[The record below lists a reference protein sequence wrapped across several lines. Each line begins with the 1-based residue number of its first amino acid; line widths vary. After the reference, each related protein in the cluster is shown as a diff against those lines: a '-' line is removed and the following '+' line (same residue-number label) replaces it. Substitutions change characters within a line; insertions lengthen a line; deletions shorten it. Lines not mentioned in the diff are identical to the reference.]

1 MQILN
6 AFSLQHPMD
15 ICEQGLCILTGR
27 DDTPLRPIRIFLL
40 THLLDTDFH
49 AIFREAD
56 VLLFHVGFPLIGEIV
71 GPEVHLR
78 SFVLVLL
85 L

>member
-1 MQILN
+1 M
-6 AFSLQHPMD
+6 
-15 ICEQGLCILTGR
+15 ER
-27 DDTPLRPIRIFLL
+27 DNTPLRFIRIFLL

-49 AIFREAD
+49 AIFRKAD
-56 VLLFHVGFPLIGEIV
+56 VLLFHVGFSLVGEIV

-85 L
+85 LR